1 MGLSMLLFPFAT
13 RHSCDSPD
21 WKVPGPGTRILGATE
36 PAMMGRMVHRM
47 GGSGVRGTVPFLLGT
62 GTMRGSRREPQRRI
76 LIARICGIVGWPIP
90 GPPWFSL
97 FITSI
102 LPILGSSSASC
113 SFHLRLLSFLLARSL
128 FSYPSLLLISHCA
141 ALSPH
146 LRLLLFPCLHF
157 SFPVARVTWATTSP
171 RRGIPRRFA
180 CSSRLRS
187 DTLFDIQIALALLL
201 AWGARLDSG
210 EGPFEGRER
219 SGRYQGILLIQAG
232 GVIGGGPDMGRLCA
246 WWAK

>member
-1 MGLSMLLFPFAT
+1 MLLFPFAT
-13 RHSCDSPD
+13 RHICDSPD

-76 LIARICGIVGWPIP
+76 LIARICGIVGWTIP
-90 GPPWFSL
+90 GLPWFSL

-113 SFHLRLLSFLLARSL
+113 SFHLHLLSFLLSRSIAIFL
-128 FSYPSLLLISHCA
+128 SLSAANISLRGSLASSAIAFISLSTPLLPSCPRNMGNY
-141 ALSPH
+141 LSASWDSTM
-146 LRLLLFPCLHF
+146 PC
-157 SFPVARVTWATTSP
+157 
-171 RRGIPRRFA
+171 